1 MSIERRTAGSICL
14 ALTLAFSQAAL
25 ARDMMDPTGT
35 VNAFQAAIAN
45 GDEGIVRNLL
55 APDVLIYESGGQER
69 SRDEY
74 MSHHMKGDMAFLGKA
89 QIQKLDQK
97 QHGQGDLAVVSTR
110 SRITGQ
116 HKDKAVE
123 VNSTETIVLKRIAGG
138 WQIVHIHWSS
148 RPVEPKAP

>member
-1 MSIERRTAGSICL
+1 M
-14 ALTLAFSQAAL
+14 LTLALSQVAL
-25 ARDMMDPTGT
+25 ARDMADPVGT

-45 GDEGIVRNLL
+45 GDEGVVRSLL

-74 MSHHMKGDMAFLGKA
+74 TSHHMKGDMEFLRNA
-89 QIQKLDQK
+89 QIQKLDQR
-97 QHGQGDLAVVSTR
+97 QHGRGDLAVVSTR

-116 HKDKAVE
+116 HKDKAIDIH
-123 VNSTETIVLKRIAGG
+123 STETMVLKRNAAG

-148 RPVEPKAP
+148 RPAEDSKAP

>member
-1 MSIERRTAGSICL
+1 MNAIRLIGAGALLWSAAQTAI
-14 ALTLAFSQAAL
+14 
-25 ARDMMDPTGT
+25 ARDMMDPLGT

-45 GDEGIVRNLL
+45 GDEGVARSLL
-55 APDVLIYESGGQER
+55 APDVLIYESGGQEQ

-74 MSHHMKGDMAFLGKA
+74 ASHHMKGDMAFLAKA
-89 QIQKLDQK
+89 QIRRLDQK
-97 QHGQGDLAVVSTR
+97 QNVHGDLAVVNTR

-116 HKDKAVE
+116 HKDKAVD
-123 VNSTETIVLKRIAGG
+123 VFSTETMVLKRIAAG

>member
-1 MSIERRTAGSICL
+1 MSIGKRTAGSICL
-14 ALTLAFSQAAL
+14 VVSLALGQAAA
-25 ARDMMDPTGT
+25 ARDMMDPIGT
-35 VNAFQAAIAN
+35 VNAFQAAVAN
-45 GDEGIVRNLL
+45 GDEGIAKNLL

-74 MSHHMKGDMAFLGKA
+74 TSHHMKGDMAFLGKA
-89 QIQKLDQK
+89 QIQRLDQK
-97 QHGQGDLAVVSTR
+97 QHGHADLAVVSTR

-116 HKDKAVE
+116 HKDKAVDIH
-123 VNSTETIVLKRIAGG
+123 STETMVLKRIAGG